1 MGKLRIVW
9 FPVWFTVLWWKA
21 PSVWPVDVT
30 MVNVPNDVLTLTKHR
45 TPDPGNC
52 GPCAGCP
59 VSSLA
64 FPFSETRKWI
74 NWISLPSW
82 GAHSWFPAGPRLHN
96 GQHRDTAART
106 QNTITHK
113 WGDMHPTPHTGYW
126 TVLCTFR
133 IQEHGRQK
141 TGRVRRAA
149 AACLRGAAT
158 RRIFNFSCFNP
169 FCFYSRRRSAWTF
182 VLRSVVMALIA
193 RYWVVTGDWGSLPR

>member
-126 TVLCTFR
+126 LLNCPLH
-133 IQEHGRQK
+133 IQDSGTWKTENRQS
-141 TGRVRRAA
+141 
-149 AACLRGAAT
+149 AAC
-158 RRIFNFSCFNP
+158 C
-169 FCFYSRRRSAWTF
+169 CC
-182 VLRSVVMALIA
+182 VLA
-193 RYWVVTGDWGSLPR
+193 WGSHSADF